1 VFKHIYQVGIN
12 TAVFILFQRK
22 LEENNLVAEFKKLTP
37 YRQKEILR
45 HMGFLKTKKSLLQ
58 NIAKVIQALK
68 KGNNS

>member
-37 YRQKEILR
+37 YWQKEILR